1 MPAIDIVV
9 REDRF
14 VNRVS
19 GICSYGKKTCILG
32 LSWWKYIAFA
42 LRTQASNL
50 LLGGN
55 FSPEKLVLI
64 SKLTKFC
71 NKVFLEGEIGV
82 KIWMAVNGLENF
94 YGVENTKN

>member
-1 MPAIDIVV
+1 MPAIDIIV

-19 GICSYGKKTCILG
+19 GICSYGKKTSILG

-42 LRTQASNL
+42 LRTQGSNL

-55 FSPEKLVLI
+55 F
-64 SKLTKFC
+64 
-71 NKVFLEGEIGV
+71 
-82 KIWMAVNGLENF
+82 
-94 YGVENTKN
+94 